1 MLKKEQ
7 NKEKL
12 GAKFSALIAKKST
25 IKFWYGLVITF
36 FIVLVIVPTLF
47 VLTYAVTGWD
57 DMGENIFAEPPD
69 ISYLQVDIGDSTIG
83 ASYLAPDIIDITN
96 STHCGL
102 SVHTNSSVYVNYTI
116 YELDDDNV
124 SHIHY
129 YSNSSFSGDGI
140 GWINISANES
150 YNEIL
155 HVGPMFQNI
164 TLAYENGTFID
175 SWDSDVFLRA
185 GDAKPWDM
193 IIDALKVSFLIAII
207 VTIIDF
213 FAGLPM
219 AWLLVRKD
227 FRGKKYIDTLID
239 MPLAIPTAALGFS
252 TALFWAVT
260 PGVHAAGAL
269 GLTSSSFIVIILL
282 HIVFSY
288 PYMVRSLSAILQEI
302 DTNYEVAAQTLGAPP
317 LTVARTITLPLFRA
331 GLVTGIIL
339 CFARSLSETGG
350 TMAALA
356 MLTPYM
362 AELAYPMQTGPALIG
377 GWKHAGGFEPQLA
390 FTAMLLVIITLI
402 LLVIIKI
409 IIMKFKM
416 PLRKVFPGPERLLS
430 KGVFPKLKDA
440 LSFIFMFLILII
452 PSFFIFSFVF
462 TGDVVPVDWPPFW
475 DAMKFSFFVAGVVTI
490 INLCFGVPLAIYIVR
505 GKNVIISHILDVL
518 VNVPLIVPTSA
529 LGISLG
535 MFWGSMNL
543 GWTTLLVI
551 SAHLAFTFPLV
562 VRNVAG
568 ALEELDPT
576 YEETARTLGAR
587 PFFVFKKVM
596 FPSIKFSILAG
607 AIMAFT
613 RSLGETGATLAVVRE
628 ANTVPVYIV
637 GLVKAGNYY
646 PAAVACIA
654 LIGISFMTMMIMKY
668 ITRRAE

>member
-1 MLKKEQ
+1 MSLR
-7 NKEKL
+7 EKI
-12 GAKFSALIAKKST
+12 SATIAKKST
-25 IKFWYGLVITF
+25 VKAWYGIVVTF

-57 DMGENIFAEPPD
+57 DMGENIFTDPAD
-69 ISYLQVDIGDSTIG
+69 ITYIQTNIGHDNTT
-83 ASYLAPDIIDITN
+83 ASFPAPDIIDITRN
-96 STHCGL
+96 L
-102 SVHTNSSVYVNYTI
+102 SMGIDVQTNSNIYINYTL
-116 YELDDDNV
+116 YGFDDNNSV
-124 SHIHY
+124 VHY
-129 YSNSSFSGDGI
+129 YSNSSYSAAEI
-140 GWINISANES
+140 GWINISANET

-155 HVGPMFQNI
+155 HVGPVFQNI
-164 TLAYENGTFID
+164 TIAHANGTYID
-175 SWDSDVFLRA
+175 SWESDLYLRA
-185 GDAKPWDM
+185 GDEKPFDM
-193 IIDALKVSFLIAII
+193 VIDALKVSFVIATI

-213 FAGLPM
+213 IAGLPM

-239 MPLAIPTAALGFS
+239 MPLAVPTAALGFS

-260 PGVHAAGAL
+260 PGVHATGAL
-269 GLTSSSFIVIILL
+269 GLTSSSFVLIILL

-288 PYMVRSLSAILQEI
+288 PYMVRSLSAILHEI

-356 MLTPYM
+356 MLSPYM
-362 AELAYPMQTGPALIG
+362 AELAYPMHTGPALIG

-390 FTAMLLVIITLI
+390 FTAMLLVILTII
-402 LLVIIKI
+402 LLIVIKI
-409 IIMKFKM
+409 VIMKFKL

-430 KGVFPKLKDA
+430 KGVFPKLKD
-440 LSFIFMFLILII
+440 SITFIFMIVILII
-452 PSFFIFSFVF
+452 PSFFIFSFVV
-462 TGDVVPVDWPPFW
+462 TGDATPVDWPPFW
-475 DAMKFSFFVAGVVTI
+475 DAMGFSFLVATVVTI
-490 INLCFGVPLAIYIVR
+490 VNLVFGVPLAILLVR
-505 GKNVIISHILDVL
+505 GKNKVLSHILDVL

-568 ALEELDPT
+568 ALEEVDPT

-587 PFFVFKKVM
+587 PMMVFKKVM

-613 RSLGETGATLAVVRE
+613 RSLGETGATLSVVKN

-637 GLVKAGNYY
+637 GLVKSGSYY

-654 LIGISFMTMMIMKY
+654 LIAISFLTMMLMRY

>member
-1 MLKKEQ
+1 MR
-7 NKEKL
+7 L
-12 GAKFSALIAKKST
+12 GDKISAIMARKST
-25 IKFWYGLVITF
+25 IKAWYGIVIAF

-47 VLTYAVTGWD
+47 VLTYAVTGWN
-57 DMGENIFAEPPD
+57 DMGENIFSTPD
-69 ISYLQVDIGDSTIG
+69 AISYQQVDIGNSTIG
-83 ASYLAPDIIDITN
+83 VTFLAAPDIIDITN
-96 STHCGL
+96 STHWRID
-102 SVHTNSSVYVNYTI
+102 VHSNTGICVNYTI

-124 SHIHY
+124 SHIVY
-129 YSNSSFSGDGI
+129 YSNSSLAGSGT

-150 YNEIL
+150 YNEIR
-155 HVGPMFQNI
+155 HVGPMIQNI
-164 TLAYENGTFID
+164 TLTHANGTYID
-175 SWDSDVFLRA
+175 SWKHDVFLRA
-185 GDAKPWDM
+185 GDARPFDM
-193 IIDALKVSFLIAII
+193 VIDALKISFIIATI
-207 VTIIDF
+207 VTIVDF
-213 FAGLPM
+213 IAGLPM

-227 FRGKKYIDTLID
+227 FRGKKYVDTLID
-239 MPLAIPTAALGFS
+239 MPLAVPTAALGFS

-269 GLTSSSFIVIILL
+269 GLTSSAFMLVILL

-288 PYMVRSLSAILQEI
+288 PYMVRSLSAILHEI
-302 DTNYEVAAQTLGAPP
+302 DINYEIAAQTLGAPP

-339 CFARSLSETGG
+339 SFARSLSETGG

-362 AELAYPMQTGPALIG
+362 GELAYPMQTGPSLIG

-390 FTAMLLVIITLI
+390 FTAMLLVILTLI
-402 LLVIIKI
+402 LLIIIKI
-409 IIMKFKM
+409 VIMKFKM
-416 PLRKVFPGPERLLS
+416 PLRKVFPGPERLFS

-440 LSFIFMFLILII
+440 GAFIFMILILII

-462 TGDVVPVDWPPFW
+462 TADASPVDWPPFW
-475 DAMKFSFFVAGVVTI
+475 SAMGFSFLVAGVITV
-490 INLCFGVPLAIYIVR
+490 INLLFGVPLAIYIVR
-505 GKNVIISHILDVL
+505 GKNRFMSHLLDLL

-535 MFWGSMNL
+535 MFWGSMDL

-568 ALEELDPT
+568 ALEEMDPT

-587 PFFVFKKVM
+587 PLFVFKKVM
-596 FPSIKFSILAG
+596 YPSLKFSILAG

-613 RSLGETGATLAVVRE
+613 RSLGETGATLAVVRN

-637 GLVKAGNYY
+637 GLVRSGEYY
-646 PAAVACIA
+646 PAALACIA
-654 LIGISFMTMMIMKY
+654 LIAISFLTMMLMRY
-668 ITRRAE
+668 ITRRAQ

>member
-1 MLKKEQ
+1 MSL
-7 NKEKL
+7 KEKI
-12 GAKFSALIAKKST
+12 SATIAKKST
-25 IKFWYGLVITF
+25 VKAWYGIVITF

-57 DMGENIFAEPPD
+57 DMGENIFAEPAE
-69 ISYLQVDIGDSTIG
+69 ISYLQTNIGQGNTT
-83 ASYLAPDIIDITN
+83 ASFPAPDIIDITKN
-96 STHCGL
+96 ISMGVGVQTD
-102 SVHTNSSVYVNYTI
+102 SNIYINYTI
-116 YELDDDNV
+116 YELDDNNETHV
-124 SHIHY
+124 QY
-129 YSNSSFSGDGI
+129 YSNSSFTTAGI
-140 GWINISANES
+140 GWINISANET
-150 YNEIL
+150 YNEII

-164 TLAYENGTFID
+164 TIAHANGTIID
-175 SWDSDVFLRA
+175 SWESDVYLRA
-185 GDAKPWDM
+185 GDVRPWDM
-193 IIDALKVSFLIAII
+193 IIGALKISFIIATI

-213 FAGLPM
+213 VAGLPM

-227 FRGKKYIDTLID
+227 FKGKKYLDILID
-239 MPLAIPTAALGFS
+239 MPLAVPTAALGFS

-269 GLTSSSFIVIILL
+269 GLTSSSFVLVILL

-288 PYMVRSLSAILQEI
+288 PYMVRSLSAILHEI
-302 DTNYEVAAQTLGAPP
+302 DINYEVAAQTLGAPP

-390 FTAMLLVIITLI
+390 FTAMLLVILTLI

-409 IIMKFKM
+409 VIMKFKM
-416 PLRKVFPGPERLLS
+416 PLRKVFPGPERLFS
-430 KGVFPKLKDA
+430 KGVFPKLKDGI
-440 LSFIFMFLILII
+440 SFAFMFIVLII
-452 PSFFIFSFVF
+452 PSFFIFSFVV
-462 TGDVVPVDWPPFW
+462 TGDASPVDWPPFW
-475 DAMKFSFFVAGVVTI
+475 DAMGFSFLVAGVVTV
-490 INLCFGVPLAIYIVR
+490 INLFFGVPLAIYIVR
-505 GKNVIISHILDVL
+505 GKNKIMSHILDLL

-535 MFWGSMNL
+535 MFWGSLNL

-568 ALEELDPT
+568 ALEEVDPT

-587 PFFVFKKVM
+587 PMMVFKKIM

-613 RSLGETGATLAVVRE
+613 RSLGETGATLSVVKD

-637 GLVKAGNYY
+637 GLVKSGEYY
-646 PAAVACIA
+646 PAALACIA
-654 LIGISFMTMMIMKY
+654 LIVVSFITLMLMRY

>member
-1 MLKKEQ
+1 MSF
-7 NKEKL
+7 KEKV
-12 GAKFSALIAKKST
+12 SEIIAKKST

-36 FIVLVIVPTLF
+36 FIVLVIIPTLF

-57 DMGENIFAEPPD
+57 DMDENIFTAPEPITPD
-69 ISYLQVDIGDSTIG
+69 NYQQVDIGDSTIG
-83 ASYLAPDIIDITN
+83 TSFLAPDIIDITN
-96 STHCGL
+96 STQWEL
-102 SVHTNSSVYVNYTI
+102 SVYTNSNIYINYTI
-116 YELDDDNV
+116 YELDDENA
-124 SHIHY
+124 SHVHY
-129 YSNSSFSGDGI
+129 YSNSSFSSAGI

-150 YNEIL
+150 YNEIT

-164 TLAYENGTFID
+164 TLAYADGTYID
-175 SWDSDVFLRA
+175 SWESDVYLRA
-185 GDAKPWDM
+185 GDAKPFDM
-193 IIDALKVSFLIAII
+193 VIDALKISFAIATI

-213 FAGLPM
+213 IAGLPM

-239 MPLAIPTAALGFS
+239 MPLAVPTAALGFS

-260 PGVHAAGAL
+260 PGVDAFGSL
-269 GLTSSSFIVIILL
+269 NLTSSPFLLIILL

-288 PYMVRSLSAILQEI
+288 PYMVRSLSAILHEI

-362 AELAYPMQTGPALIG
+362 AELAYPMHTGPALIG

-409 IIMKFKM
+409 VIMKFKM

-440 LSFIFMFLILII
+440 LSFIFMFLILLI

-475 DAMKFSFFVAGVVTI
+475 DAMRFSFLVAGVVTV
-490 INLCFGVPLAIYIVR
+490 INLVFGVPLAIYIVR
-505 GKNVIISHILDVL
+505 GKNVILSHILDVL

-587 PFFVFKKVM
+587 PYFVFKKVM

-613 RSLGETGATLAVVRE
+613 RSLGETGATLAVVKE

-646 PAAVACIA
+646 PAALACIA
-654 LIGISFMTMMIMKY
+654 LIAISFMTMMIMRY